1 MLPAIDLSSLSLPV
15 SSAEL
20 AAQRQ
25 RDRAAARTNR
35 GRMFAVAIG
44 LGAFGIGFLAMV
56 AYGIIAAL
64 DTGWTF
70 TFAILA
76 AWAAFAAIV
85 VARLASLPAATGEPA
100 KAEARLHR
108 LAALN
113 GLEYEPNVE
122 PRLPGHLFER
132 VGGRRRN
139 SRFTTTSGRT
149 VEVGNLLYPQAR
161 HGLSVSVTIRA
172 GGVASTT
179 ADDGSYWRYVA
190 VQLDAPLPHMVLEPQ
205 TRQTDVTA
213 DAPTDRR
220 AFPVDFDDDQH
231 LSLEGDFDRYF
242 RLFVPKEYERDALY
256 VFTPDLMAAMIDE
269 APGMH
274 IEIVDD
280 WVIFSRNGRA
290 DFASASTWAAIDRTA
305 NRAASRIVE
314 RGGRYRDERTAAGT
328 PTAGR
333 EPVLRTVA
341 PAGRR
346 LER

>member
-1 MLPAIDLSSLSLPV
+1 MLLPAIDVSSLTLPV

-35 GRMFAVAIG
+35 GRMIAAAVG
-44 LGAFGIGFLAMV
+44 LGVFGVAFLALFV
-56 AYGIIAAL
+56 YGIVAAL

-76 AWAAFAAIV
+76 AWGGFAAIA

-108 LAALN
+108 LAERN
-113 GLEYEPNVE
+113 GLVYEPNVE

-132 VGGRRRN
+132 LGRRRRN

-149 VEVGNLLYPQAR
+149 VEVGNLLYPQAKA
-161 HGLSVSVTIRA
+161 GTSVSVTIRA

-179 ADDGSYWRYVA
+179 ADAGSYWHYVA
-190 VQLDAPLPHMVLEPQ
+190 VQLDAPLPHMVLEPAA
-205 TRQTDVTA
+205 VTMA
-213 DAPTDRR
+213 STWRR

-231 LSLEGDFDRYF
+231 LSLEGDFDRSF

-290 DFASASTWAAIDRTA
+290 DFASDSTWAAIERTA

-314 RGGRYRDERTAAGT
+314 RGGRYRDERTAGGT

-333 EPVLRTVA
+333 ETVLRTVA

>member
-1 MLPAIDLSSLSLPV
+1 MLLPAIDLSSLTLPV
-15 SSAEL
+15 SGAEL

-35 GRMFAVAIG
+35 GRMIALAIG
-44 LGAFGIGFLAMV
+44 LGVFGIGFLAMV
-56 AYGIIAAL
+56 AYGIMAAL

-70 TFAILA
+70 TFAILT
-76 AWAAFAAIV
+76 AWAVFATIA

-108 LAALN
+108 LAELN
-113 GLEYEPNVE
+113 GLVYEPNVE
-122 PRLPGHLFER
+122 PRLPGRLFER
-132 VGGRRRN
+132 LSGRRRN

-149 VEVGNLLYPQAR
+149 VEVGNLLHPQAKA
-161 HGLSVSVTIRA
+161 GTSVSVTIRA

-179 ADDGSYWRYVA
+179 ADDGSYWQYVA
-190 VQLDAPLPHMVLEPQ
+190 VQLDAHLPHMVLEPAA
-205 TRQTDVTA
+205 VTMA
-213 DAPTDRR
+213 STGRR

-274 IEIVDD
+274 VEIVDD
-280 WVIFSRNGRA
+280 WVIFSRNGRV
-290 DFASASTWAAIDRTA
+290 DFASPSTWATIDRTA

-314 RGGRYRDERTAAGT
+314 RGGRYRDERTADGT
-328 PTAGR
+328 TTAGR
-333 EPVLRTVA
+333 ETVLRTVA